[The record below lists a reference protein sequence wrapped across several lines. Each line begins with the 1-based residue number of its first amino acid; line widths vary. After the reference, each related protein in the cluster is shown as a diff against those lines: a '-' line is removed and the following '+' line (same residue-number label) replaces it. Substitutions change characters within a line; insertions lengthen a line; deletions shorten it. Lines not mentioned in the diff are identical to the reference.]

1 MAKKS
6 TTFLYWTS
14 EDSAVGQTK
23 HRHTYSLDSDG
34 NGTTSFV
41 EGHSHTIESYEMEK
55 GPYLDHVHE
64 LAGVVSSGIDTVPEG
79 STDIS
84 EAIILPEEDATSI
97 PLYAGPLN
105 IKYDKN
111 CDEPEIEIIDKMQ
124 FFRVTQVVNC
134 VQSNTTSGTPT
145 AKQFYEKVAS
155 DTGFVLS
162 GSWEDSVGG
171 HKYLN
176 NNSEQHYFNIDIDN
190 VELLTNNAKSN
201 LDYSSFYLK
210 ALFDYNF
217 LSKKYEEG
225 INAVPES
232 ALPNQYGL
240 ILTTLANDSG
250 IEISNWL
257 NEIYNELGFSVSPSK
272 NEKTAN
278 DVFETY
284 NERFPALAD
293 DQRSSLTNHM
303 KNVIFP
309 ASSRDIMEEGMI
321 EHYSF
326 PMSTNIEFNT
336 DSSTQF
342 AQSLQNAK
350 LGSAL
355 INYAQDGF
363 SDDAS
368 EVSVT
373 IKRETSLTDDSI
385 QETTSPK
392 RTISISDWWKKDWFG
407 SSSESNINLEDQF
420 FVGYKTEENASENDI
435 NNVTNK
441 FAKIVSWIAFA
452 GGLKQIIRDRFIS
465 NMCDI
470 FEGKKGTYSE
480 DVIYKISKFAGT
492 STDGEELQNFWFSN
506 SNEIDVI
513 RFFDT
518 QVKFNTDYTYKL
530 TTYKMAIGTKYE
542 RKDLIEVDSEIP
554 PEGTGPEGGGIE
566 DYKFKAKIIYSLE
579 PDVRLIEIDQ
589 LTFGGKI
596 IDDPPVAPEV
606 NFIPYRGV
614 NNKVLL
620 SLDSA
625 VGEYNLVPIAFDDS
639 ERDLINQIR
648 IAQAKP
654 TGEIRFSSDEG
665 TKSFEV
671 YRMEEPPQ
679 NYNSFANNLLYTL
692 SSQDYSSAEI
702 IDNIE
707 PNKKYYYTFRSVDYH
722 NKISNP
728 SAVFEYI
735 LIDADGAVYPEL
747 KIYDFNIKSPKVA
760 TKSMKKLFRVVPT
773 FAQSAVNYDST
784 DFDSAPTLGTT
795 GGESLFSSE
804 DNPSRFKIRLT
815 SKRSGKQIDF
825 NVGFILKEKK

>member
-1 MAKKS
+1 MGTLEKEGDGS
-6 TTFLYWTS
+6 S
-14 EDSAVGQTK
+14 SAG
-23 HRHTYSLDSDG
+23 G
-34 NGTTSFV
+34 
-41 EGHSHTIESYEMEK
+41 
-55 GPYLDHVHE
+55 
-64 LAGVVSSGIDTVPEG
+64 GIDEKIPGTDTGKG
-79 STDIS
+79 SGPLDEYETDPKDAPPRIDS
-84 EAIILPEEDATSI
+84 PTPPAPKEDTEEDIASVPFYT
-97 PLYAGPLN
+97 GPPS
-105 IKYDKN
+105 IKYN
-111 CDEPEIEIIDKMQ
+111 ISWEEPEIEIITPSKMP
-124 FFRVTQVVNC
+124 FIKATQIVNYI
-134 VQSNTTSGTPT
+134 QSNTTTGTPT

-176 NNSEQHYFNIDIDN
+176 NNPEQYYFNIDTEN
-190 VELLTNNAKSN
+190 VELLTNNTKSN

-225 INAVPES
+225 ITTVSERL
-232 ALPNQYGL
+232 LPNQYGL
-240 ILTTLANDSG
+240 ILTTLANDSK
-250 IEISNWL
+250 IEISSWL
-257 NEIYNELGFSVSPSK
+257 NSAYRDLGLSISPSK

-278 DVFETY
+278 DIFETY
-284 NERFPALAD
+284 YERLPTL
-293 DQRSSLTNHM
+293 SSQTRGVTTRDLTLTLSNHM

-309 ASSRDIMEEGMI
+309 ASSKGIMEEGMI

-363 SDDAS
+363 TDES
-368 EVSVT
+368 ERVNIT
-373 IKRETSLTDDSI
+373 TRKETALDSKNDKDNHLNGNFI
-385 QETTSPK
+385 QETTSSK
-392 RTISISDWWKKDWFG
+392 RTISISDWWEKDWFG
-407 SSSESNINLEDQF
+407 GSPTGINFDDQF
-420 FVGYKTEENASENDI
+420 FVGYKSEEDISENDI
-435 NNVTNK
+435 SKITNK
-441 FAKIVSWIAFA
+441 FAKIISWIAFA
-452 GGLKQIIRDRFIS
+452 GGLKQIVKDHFIS

-470 FEGKKGTYSE
+470 FEAKKTTYSE
-480 DVIYKISKFAGT
+480 DVIYKISKFAGI

-518 QVKFNTDYTYKL
+518 QVKFNTDYTYRL

-542 RKDLIEVDSEIP
+542 RKELIEVDSVAP
-554 PEGTGPEGGGIE
+554 PPGAALALEAPGIE
-566 DYKFKAKIIYSLE
+566 DYKFKAKIKYELE

-625 VGEYNLVPIAFDDS
+625 VGEYNLVPITFNDL

-648 IAQAKP
+648 IAQARPDPKTP
-654 TGEIRFSSDEG
+654 IRFSSDEG

-679 NYNSFANNLLYTL
+679 NYNSFANKLLYTL

-747 KIYDFNIKSPKVA
+747 KVYDFNIKSPKVA
-760 TKSMKKLFRVVPT
+760 TKSMKKLLRVVPT
-773 FAQSAVNYDST
+773 FAQSAVNYDSM
-784 DFDSAPTLGTT
+784 DFDSTPTLGTT

-804 DNPSRFKIRLT
+804 NNPSKFKIRLT

>member
-6 TTFLYWTS
+6 TTILYWTE
-14 EDSAVGQTK
+14 EDSISGGTL
-23 HRHTYSLDSDG
+23 HRHTYSLDSAG

-41 EGHSHTIESYEMEK
+41 QGHSHTIELYAMEE
-55 GPYLDHVHE
+55 GSYLDHVHK
-64 LAGVVSSGIDTVPEG
+64 LTNVVSSDIDTVPEA
-79 STDIS
+79 STDTS
-84 EAIILPEEDATSI
+84 EAISLPDTEENIATV
-97 PLYAGPLN
+97 PFYTGPPS
-105 IKYDKN
+105 IKYNKS
-111 CDEPEIEIIDKMQ
+111 CDEPEIEIIDKMP
-124 FFRVTQVVNC
+124 FFKATQTVSYTEN
-134 VQSNTTSGTPT
+134 NLTSGTPT
-145 AKQFYEKVAS
+145 KIQFYEKVAS
-155 DTGFVLS
+155 DTGYEFSFGDL
-162 GSWEDSVGG
+162 G
-171 HKYLN
+171 KYTFEN
-176 NNSEQHYFNIDIDN
+176 NNSEQYYFNIDIDN
-190 VELLTNNAKSN
+190 VELLTNKAKSN

-225 INAVPES
+225 INAVPDS
-232 ALPNQYGL
+232 TLPNQYGL

-257 NEIYNELGFSVSPSK
+257 NEIYNKLGFSVSPSK

-284 NERFPALAD
+284 FERLSTLTPT
-293 DQRSSLTNHM
+293 QRSQLTNHM

-363 SDDAS
+363 SSDTT
-368 EVSVT
+368 EINII
-373 IKRETSLTDDSI
+373 IKRETSLELDENSI

-392 RTISISDWWKKDWFG
+392 RTISISEWWEKDWFG
-407 SSSESNINLEDQF
+407 SSTESHINLEDQF

-441 FAKIVSWIAFA
+441 FAKIISWIAFA
-452 GGLKQIIRDRFIS
+452 GGLKQIIKDRFIS

-470 FEGKKGTYSE
+470 FEAKKATYSE

-492 STDGEELQNFWFSN
+492 SADGEELQNFWFSN

-530 TTYKMAIGTKYE
+530 TTYKMAIGTKY
-542 RKDLIEVDSEIP
+542 KSIELTDSGESV
-554 PEGTGPEGGGIE
+554 GP
-566 DYKFKAKIIYSLE
+566 FKALMTYSLE

-625 VGEYNLVPIAFDDS
+625 VGEYNLIPITFDDS

-648 IAQAKP
+648 IAQARP

-679 NYNSFANNLLYTL
+679 NYNSFANKLLYTL

-804 DNPSRFKIRLT
+804 DKPSRFKIRLT

>member
-1 MAKKS
+1 
-6 TTFLYWTS
+6 
-14 EDSAVGQTK
+14 
-23 HRHTYSLDSDG
+23 
-34 NGTTSFV
+34 
-41 EGHSHTIESYEMEK
+41 
-55 GPYLDHVHE
+55 
-64 LAGVVSSGIDTVPEG
+64 
-79 STDIS
+79 
-84 EAIILPEEDATSI
+84 
-97 PLYAGPLN
+97 
-105 IKYDKN
+105 
-111 CDEPEIEIIDKMQ
+111 
-124 FFRVTQVVNC
+124 
-134 VQSNTTSGTPT
+134 
-145 AKQFYEKVAS
+145 
-155 DTGFVLS
+155 
-162 GSWEDSVGG
+162 
-171 HKYLN
+171 
-176 NNSEQHYFNIDIDN
+176 
-190 VELLTNNAKSN
+190 
-201 LDYSSFYLK
+201 
-210 ALFDYNF
+210 
-217 LSKKYEEG
+217 
-225 INAVPES
+225 
-232 ALPNQYGL
+232 
-240 ILTTLANDSG
+240 
-250 IEISNWL
+250 
-257 NEIYNELGFSVSPSK
+257 
-272 NEKTAN
+272 
-278 DVFETY
+278 
-284 NERFPALAD
+284 
-293 DQRSSLTNHM
+293 M

-309 ASSRDIMEEGMI
+309 ASSRNIMEEGMI

-363 SDDAS
+363 TSSATEIDVRVRK
-368 EVSVT
+368 EVSLELDENSIQKT
-373 IKRETSLTDDSI
+373 TSL
-385 QETTSPK
+385 K
-392 RTISISDWWKKDWFG
+392 KTISISDWWEKDWFSG
-407 SSSESNINLEDQF
+407 SPTGINFDDQF
-420 FVGYKTEENASENDI
+420 FVGYKSEEDVSENDI
-435 NNVTNK
+435 NKITNK
-441 FAKIVSWIAFA
+441 FAKIISWIAFA
-452 GGLKQIIRDRFIS
+452 GGLKQIVKDHFIS

-470 FEGKKGTYSE
+470 FEAKKTTYSE

-518 QVKFNTDYTYKL
+518 QVKFNTDYTYRL
-530 TTYKMAIGTKYE
+530 TTYKMAIGTKYK
-542 RKDLIEVDSEIP
+542 RKELEEADSLP
-554 PEGTGPEGGGIE
+554 SNNKDDTGS
-566 DYKFKAKIIYSLE
+566 KFVAKITYSLE

-606 NFIPYRGV
+606 RFIPYRGV
-614 NNKVLL
+614 SNKVLL

-625 VGEYNLVPIAFDDS
+625 VGEYNLVPITFNDS
-639 ERDLINQIR
+639 ESDLINQIR
-648 IAQAKP
+648 IAQARTEP
-654 TGEIRFSSDEG
+654 GTPIRFSSDEG

-679 NYNSFANNLLYTL
+679 NYSSFANNLLYTL

-747 KIYDFNIKSPKVA
+747 KIYDFNTKSPKVA

-784 DFDSAPTLGTT
+784 DFGAAPTLGTT
-795 GGESLFSSE
+795 GGESLFSSA
-804 DNPSRFKIRLT
+804 DNPSKFKIRLT

-825 NVGFILKEKK
+825 NVAFILKEKK

>member
-6 TTFLYWTS
+6 TTILYWSTTNNAL
-14 EDSAVGQTK
+14 EETP
-23 HRHTYSLDSDG
+23 HRHTYSLDSAG

-41 EGHSHTIESYEMEK
+41 EGHSHTIESWEMEK
-55 GPYLDHVHE
+55 KADHKHG
-64 LAGVVSSGIDTVPEG
+64 LTDVVSSGIDTVPED
-79 STDIS
+79 STDTS
-84 EAIILPEEDATSI
+84 EAIILPEEDIASVPVYASLPVIRYNTSC
-97 PLYAGPLN
+97 G
-105 IKYDKN
+105 
-111 CDEPEIEIIDKMQ
+111 ETEIESTGEVP
-124 FFRVTQVVNC
+124 FFKATQTVSYI
-134 VQSNTTSGTPT
+134 QSNTTTGDPT
-145 AKQFYEKVAS
+145 SEEYYDKIAQDKGYKRIPGKDILGNYQF
-155 DTGFVLS
+155 T
-162 GSWEDSVGG
+162 
-171 HKYLN
+171 N

-190 VELLTNNAKSN
+190 VELLTNKSKSN

-225 INAVPES
+225 INVVPDS

-257 NEIYNELGFSVSPSK
+257 NEIYDELGFSVSPSK

-284 NERFPALAD
+284 LERFSALAPKK
-293 DQRSSLTNHM
+293 REVLTDHM

-321 EHYSF
+321 EHFSF

-363 SDDAS
+363 SSDTS
-368 EVSVT
+368 EVNVT
-373 IKRETSLTDDSI
+373 IKREISLTDDSI

-441 FAKIVSWIAFA
+441 FAKIISWIAFA

-470 FEGKKGTYSE
+470 FDGKKETYSE
-480 DVIYKISKFAGT
+480 DVIYKISKFAGI

-530 TTYKMAIGTKYE
+530 TTYKMAIGTRYESKDFIIPDYVGAQGEFIVKIKY
-542 RKDLIEVDSEIP
+542 D
-554 PEGTGPEGGGIE
+554 
-566 DYKFKAKIIYSLE
+566 LE

-625 VGEYNLVPIAFDDS
+625 VGEYNLVPITFNDL

-671 YRMEEPPQ
+671 YRMEDPPQ

-747 KIYDFNIKSPKVA
+747 KIYDFNTKSPKVA
-760 TKSMKKLFRVVPT
+760 TKSMKKLLRVVPT
-773 FAQSAVNYDST
+773 FAQSAVNYNST
-784 DFDSAPTLGTT
+784 DFDLAPALGTT

-804 DNPSRFKIRLT
+804 TNPSKFKIRLT

-825 NVGFILKEKK
+825 NVAFILKEKK